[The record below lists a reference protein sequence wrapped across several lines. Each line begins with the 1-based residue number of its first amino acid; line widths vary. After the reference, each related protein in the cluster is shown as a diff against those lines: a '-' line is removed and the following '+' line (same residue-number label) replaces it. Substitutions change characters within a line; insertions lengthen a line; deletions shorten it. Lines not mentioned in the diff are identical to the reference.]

1 MWSRAINTTLAVGC
15 GGVTCGSGK
24 AVMPCL
30 RMQVVTAT
38 ATLRLMGDTALLAPA
53 PDGPGLGDEPQA
65 LSATAQ

>member
-24 AVMPCL
+24 PVMPCW
-30 RMQVVTAT
+30 RMQVVRAS
-38 ATLRLMGDTALLAPA
+38 ATLRLMGDIALLAPV
-53 PDGPGLGDEPQA
+53 PDGPVLDDDPQA